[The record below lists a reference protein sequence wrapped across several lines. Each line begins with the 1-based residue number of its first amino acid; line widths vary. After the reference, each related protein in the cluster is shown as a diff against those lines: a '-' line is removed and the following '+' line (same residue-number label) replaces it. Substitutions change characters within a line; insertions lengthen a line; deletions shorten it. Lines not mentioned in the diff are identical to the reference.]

1 MFNDCSPNVSCCS
14 CYKYIFHSA
23 KVQRSVESLKRSHI
37 KQFQGVIT
45 IERLSVHANSAV
57 TINLSTS
64 GSAQE
69 GVDYTAIPS
78 QVTMAAGQTQVSFSI
93 DALADQYPEGIEDV
107 IISLAVQGNYCL
119 EDEITFHIY
128 ELPELISISPNP
140 SSAMIHVNYM
150 TENTSSAYLMILNQS
165 ATSSSNYILDLSIE
179 EKDINL
185 SNMAAGIYTVVLI
198 CDGIATDAKTLI
210 KQ

>member
-1 MFNDCSPNVSCCS
+1 M
-14 CYKYIFHSA
+14 
-23 KVQRSVESLKRSHI
+23 
-37 KQFQGVIT
+37 IT